1 MAELISTFGLS
12 TVVIVLLVGI
22 PYIVGFIIW
31 CKNLWN
37 AREKFKKEQRNIG
50 RTQEREEEA
59 EENRFTSGES
69 RIAELELL
77 VAQQAQLY
85 NELKKSND
93 RLIESDRLAIKTYI
107 KEQHDI
113 WVPKGCID
121 GQVLELLE
129 DRFKIYTE
137 EGGNSWAEK
146 LMNDMRALPIV
157 IVVPIQEIHEGT
169 KK

>member
-1 MAELISTFGLS
+1 MAELISTFGIS

-22 PYIVGFIIW
+22 PCIIGFITW

-50 RTQEREEEA
+50 RSQEREEEA
-59 EENRFTSGES
+59 EENRFISGES
-69 RIAELELL
+69 RIASLELII
-77 VAQQAQLY
+77 AQQEKLY

-157 IVVPIQEIHEGT
+157 IVVPISEIHEGA